1 MILNLTKLKTQS
13 LLLLCRDII
22 LTYKDKNIINENVD
36 KNLIEYMNSINDT
49 MLKQIQKVT
58 KDNKYYQNN
67 SNNSTVKAVIY
78 FYKFLEK
85 ELGKVMVKNR
95 EFNPSMLYFSL
106 LAMWF
111 RELSKESKS
120 KEYIF
125 FILYTYSDVYDKLL
139 INVEDLEF
147 KKLNVSMIEIA
158 ENIINKYDKAGLK

>member
-139 INVEDLEF
+139 VNVEDLEF